1 MTAVPAPL
9 HVLMICAHEPGLDPR
24 IRWEAEA
31 AASRFSV
38 TVLGFNR
45 DDGSLPNPQSD
56 AGYRVVR
63 RQRNSV
69 SGIYY
74 FWRLRAVVP
83 QALHIPLGAL
93 LLLMSPVLICGE
105 LLGRLLRGAMRRV
118 AHAPTVSAPL
128 QTVRFSKFLGRL
140 RGRWRVADKTRPG

>member
-1 MTAVPAPL
+1 MTPVSAPL
-9 HVLMICAHEPGLDPR
+9 QVLMICAHEPGLDPR

-31 AASRFSV
+31 AAGRFSV

-45 DDGSLPNPQSD
+45 DDGSLPDAQSD

-63 RQRNSV
+63 RRRNSV

-74 FWRLRAVVP
+74 FWRLKAVVP

-93 LLLMSPVLICGE
+93 LLLMSPVLIHWSEFGKRLSGFVQSQGQPVSLVSGTYAKESVDPLDAVEAAKSE
-105 LLGRLLRGAMRRV
+105 LFPR
-118 AHAPTVSAPL
+118 
-128 QTVRFSKFLGRL
+128 
-140 RGRWRVADKTRPG
+140 